1 MRTEPA
7 LPLLDRRLVI
17 VTGKGGTGK
26 TTVAAALAW
35 EASRRG
41 KTVLVVEVGR
51 HEQLPSL
58 LSPGHA
64 PVGTAGAEILPGLT
78 ALHIDPFDALAEYL
92 GLQLH
97 VRGIVD
103 LVLRN
108 KGFRQLLEAS
118 PGWRELITLGKGTSS
133 RICPSGW

>member
-58 LSPGHA
+58 LRLSL
-64 PVGTAGAEILPGLT
+64 VKSS
-78 ALHIDPFDALAEYL
+78 DR
-92 GLQLH
+92 
-97 VRGIVD
+97 VR
-103 LVLRN
+103 R
-108 KGFRQLLEAS
+108 
-118 PGWRELITLGKGTSS
+118 
-133 RICPSGW
+133 PS